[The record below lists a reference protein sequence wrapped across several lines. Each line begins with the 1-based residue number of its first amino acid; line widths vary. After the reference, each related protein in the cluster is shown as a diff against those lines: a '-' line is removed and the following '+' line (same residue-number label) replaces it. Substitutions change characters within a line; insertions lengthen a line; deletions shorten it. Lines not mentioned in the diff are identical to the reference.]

1 MVLKFKSTEV
11 IVEEFSHSFVDVDGM
26 IIEEVDAL
34 LDIDIENVEKIYSS
48 SFILMDF
55 NEEEMFIYEVLENFK
70 LNEYFEENGF
80 VRIICIKEK

>member
-26 IIEEVDAL
+26 IVEEVDAL

-80 VRIICIKEK
+80 IRIICIKEK